1 MQSHDINVNMPGG
14 PVRYGP
20 SLGNTSTQI
29 YRDDDGNGGIQGTS
43 SINAD
48 IERSRTDDTEP
59 LLQL

>member
-1 MQSHDINVNMPGG
+1 MQSHDINVGMPGG

-20 SLGNTSTQI
+20 SLGNTSSHI
-29 YRDDDGNGGIQGTS
+29 YRDEEGNGGIQSTP